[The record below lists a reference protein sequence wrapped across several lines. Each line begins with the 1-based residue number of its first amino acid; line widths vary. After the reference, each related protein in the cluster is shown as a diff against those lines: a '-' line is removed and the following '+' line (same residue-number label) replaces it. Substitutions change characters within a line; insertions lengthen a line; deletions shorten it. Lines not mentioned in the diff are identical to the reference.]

1 MDAEAIE
8 KIRQMQFTI
17 DEYKRFI
24 EHIFLLLK
32 VDPNRRMLVGDLPD
46 EGITNEIIIELDRL
60 LIEAGRKKDE
70 C

>member
-1 MDAEAIE
+1 MDANSINE
-8 KIRQMQFTI
+8 IRQMQFTI

-46 EGITNEIIIELDRL
+46 EGMTNEIIIELDRL
-60 LIEAGRKKDE
+60 LIEAGRKVKE
-70 C
+70 G